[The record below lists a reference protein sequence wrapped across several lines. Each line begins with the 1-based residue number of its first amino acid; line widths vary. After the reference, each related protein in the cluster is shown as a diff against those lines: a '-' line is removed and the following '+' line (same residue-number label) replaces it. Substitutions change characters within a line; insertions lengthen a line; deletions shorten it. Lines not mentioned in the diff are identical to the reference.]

1 MTEVLLKPNSQL
13 IELTADI
20 VAAYVSN
27 NPVPAGELPGL
38 IAQIHSSISTLGT
51 PSAPVEERPTP
62 RMPVKKTVTDGYII
76 SLEDG
81 KKYQTLKR
89 HLGILGLTPEEYRSK
104 WSLPSNYPMVA
115 PGYSARR
122 SELAKQLGLG
132 RKPGDKKPLKKAGRK
147 TKA

>member
-1 MTEVLLKPNSQL
+1 MTEVLLNSNSQL

-27 NPVPAGELPGL
+27 NPVPAGDLPGL
-38 IAQIHSSISTLGT
+38 ISQIHSSISMLGT
-51 PSAPVEERPTP
+51 PATPVEERPTP
-62 RMPVKKTVTDGYII
+62 RMPIKKTVTDGYII

-104 WSLPSNYPMVA
+104 WSLPSDYPIVA

-122 SELAKQLGLG
+122 SALAKQLGLG
-132 RKPGDKKPLKKAGRK
+132 RKPGDKKPVKKAGRK

>member
-51 PSAPVEERPTP
+51 PATTVEERLTP
-62 RMPVKKTVTDGYII
+62 RMPIKKTVTDGYLI

-89 HLGILGLTPEEYRSK
+89 HLGNLGLTPEQYRSK
-104 WSLPSNYPMVA
+104 WSLPSDYPMVA

-132 RKPGDKKPLKKAGRK
+132 RKPADKKPVKKAGRK
-147 TKA
+147 SKA

>member
-13 IELTADI
+13 IELTVDI

-38 IAQIHSSISTLGT
+38 IAQIHSSIITLGT
-51 PSAPVEERPTP
+51 PATSPEERPTP
-62 RMPVKKTVTDGYII
+62 RIPVKKTVADGYII

-104 WSLPSNYPMVA
+104 WSLPSDYPMVA

-122 SELAKQLGLG
+122 SELAKQFGLG
-132 RKPGDKKPLKKAGRK
+132 RKPSDKKPVKKARSK